1 MKLNRKQIRSLIME
15 ELTTSNRRKP
25 LNEGIFST
33 VALVALGAT
42 AIAGYLG
49 LSIIQFEIQ
58 LDAMIEND
66 TEMQRLLAEIGTL
79 VKDNPDMSPTDVADM
94 AARND
99 QRVAERMQELIN
111 MLNRS
116 RAQAEREFNRDHPGF

>member
-1 MKLNRKQIRSLIME
+1 MKLNRRQIRSLIME

-66 TEMQRLLAEIGTL
+66 AEMQRLLAEIGTL

>member
-66 TEMQRLLAEIGTL
+66 AEMQRLLAEIGTL

>member
-1 MKLNRKQIRSLIME
+1 ME